1 LAQTQTGGIIAW
13 VHGGQKYAT
22 KVDFEDGELIS
33 VCTCPYG
40 NNCKHAVAVLLEYLE
55 HVKKNRE
62 VPRVTEK
69 DKRLVLLRGFT
80 DEQAWD
86 DEEEDEEYEGIDHD
100 ELASKEVWKTELIAL
115 RGFLEQ
121 QNKGQLI
128 ALIEEVAGNTL
139 LSVRHYKTVMIF
151 KGLSKKM
158 VNAVR
163 KEIHEL
169 SSEPA
174 WTNH

>member
-13 VHGGQKYAT
+13 VHGGQRYAT
-22 KVDFEDGELIS
+22 EVDFEGGELIS
-33 VCTCPYG
+33 VCSCPYG
-40 NNCKHAVAVLLEYLE
+40 NDCKHAVAVLLEYLE

-86 DEEEDEEYEGIDHD
+86 DEEEDEEYEGTDHD
-100 ELASKEVWKTELIAL
+100 ELPQKKSGKTEPIAL

-121 QNKGQLI
+121 QNKEQLI
-128 ALIEEVAGNTL
+128 ALIEDCGNTL
-139 LSVRHYKTVMIF
+139 IRVTRPL
-151 KGLSKKM
+151 
-158 VNAVR
+158 
-163 KEIHEL
+163 
-169 SSEPA
+169 
-174 WTNH
+174 